1 MHSRSPIRNI
11 ILASSSP
18 YRKLLLERLQ
28 LEFSVLSPAIDET
41 PLDQES
47 PQQMVVRL
55 AQEKARAVA
64 ARHPAAVVIGSD
76 QLAVFQGNIIGKPGS
91 PGKAVQQLRQF
102 SGNSVQFLT
111 AVRVCCHDSGFDSG
125 SMVITEVNF
134 RSLTDGEIRR
144 YVELDQPVDCA
155 GGFKSEAAGISLLN
169 SMHSEDPS
177 AIIGLPLIT
186 VSDLLR
192 KAGFTLP

>member
-1 MHSRSPIRNI
+1 MISQSRKRNL

-18 YRKLLLERLQ
+18 YRKLLLQRLQ
-28 LEFSVLSPAIDET
+28 LEFSVLSPAIDEA
-41 PLDQES
+41 PLAQEA
-47 PQQMVVRL
+47 PEQLVARL
-55 AQEKARAVA
+55 AQEKARTVA
-64 ARHPAAVVIGSD
+64 IQNPAAIVIGSD
-76 QLAVFQGNIIGKPGS
+76 QVAVFEGNIIGKPGS
-91 PGKAVQQLRQF
+91 AANALLQLRQF

-111 AVRVCCHDSGFDSG
+111 AVHLCCHDSGFDAG

-134 RSLTDGEIRR
+134 RPLTDGEIRR
-144 YVELDQPVDCA
+144 YVELDQPLDCA

-169 SMHSEDPS
+169 SMYSEDPS